1 MPDAAAPALNRS
13 TKFACLA
20 VAESRTT
27 ISALLDLGDGFAIS
41 GALPTDALKT
51 WHDGIGSF
59 HRDEL
64 AAARLFLWALRSSKT
79 PENLDDENRA
89 LGVRAY
95 RLYLGILLGV
105 PYFANGRLTA
115 MTGANA
121 DGTARVRSLTWYHRT
136 YYAVGSPIAP
146 LTLARARDSA
156 TIAKAL
162 QRHSSDPRHR
172 MVRALRAFRLGAES
186 HELGDRLHQFVR
198 TIEAFVVPPPKGSA
212 VHFGR
217 RLGPLLKPRGYAVA
231 KELYDIRSAVEH
243 LRGPFG
249 GLPRKPRGGKR
260 LRLLIRAIEAEAIAR
275 YLLFTYF
282 TNRSLWPHFGDKR
295 AAEAQWE
302 TGAPA
307 LLAAAGDPIP
317 LLRLRRSLDPKAIR
331 RYLLRE
337 KE

>member
-1 MPDAAAPALNRS
+1 MASTAAPTLNKG

-27 ISALLDLGDGFAIS
+27 MSALMDLGDGLAIS
-41 GALPTDALKT
+41 GALPPGALKT

-59 HRDEL
+59 HQQEL
-64 AAARLFLWALRSSKT
+64 AATGLFLWALKSST
-79 PENLDDENRA
+79 SPDILDGENA
-89 LGVRAY
+89 SLGVRAY
-95 RLYLGILLGV
+95 RLYLGVLLAV

-121 DGTARVRSLTWYHRT
+121 DGTPRVRSLTWYHRT
-136 YYAVGSPIAP
+136 YHAVGTPIAP

-162 QRHSSDPRHR
+162 EKHSSDPRHR
-172 MVRALRAFRLGAES
+172 MVRALKAFRLGAES

-217 RLGPLLKPRGYAVA
+217 RLAPLLKPRGFAVA

-249 GLPRKPRGGKR
+249 GLPRHPRGGKR
-260 LRLLIRAIEAEAIAR
+260 LRLLVRAIEAEVIAR

-282 TNRSLWPHFGDKR
+282 TNRSLWSQFADKH
-295 AAEAQWE
+295 AAEAHWAS
-302 TGAPA
+302 GAPD

-317 LLRLRRSLDPKAIR
+317 LLRLRKSLDAKAIR
-331 RYLLRE
+331 RYLRRE
-337 KE
+337 ED